1 MINKVMKL
9 RFGPQLP
16 SYGRFASTEAIAKA
30 AVEAEAMGFDSI
42 YMQDHIERDMDNH
55 LYHSTTG
62 FTDKGQ
68 EPGDPH
74 IFETLTTAAYLAG
87 ITHSVDIGIMVVLL
101 PQRNPV
107 VTAKQIATVDQL
119 SKGRLLVG
127 IGVGNVSHK
136 GELEILGVPYKERGR
151 LTEDYI
157 RAMKAVWT
165 QPVASYQGKYVSFS
179 GGYFYPKPYTKP
191 HPPLIIG
198 GGYHLQ
204 SLVMRRIAELGDG
217 WVPILT
223 PAEIKDGLGKV
234 KEQAARVGRSNTEFK
249 VVAYEF
255 TSIAPTYEEAEKRY
269 ARGVGGQRL
278 MQERKDTARI
288 PAEEFRERSLVGSP
302 DEIIGRVE
310 EYREAG
316 VTHVEML
323 FMCSTM
329 DELLEQMKLFS
340 REVLPS
346 FQ

>member
-1 MINKVMKL
+1 MNI

-42 YMQDHIERDMDNH
+42 YMQDHIERDIDNH

-68 EPGDPH
+68 DAGDPH
-74 IFETLTTAAYLAG
+74 IFETLTTAGYLAG
-87 ITHSVDIGIMVVLL
+87 ITSKVEIGIMVVLL
-101 PQRNPV
+101 PQRNPF

-119 SKGRLLVG
+119 SKGRLLIG
-127 IGVGNVSHK
+127 IGVGNESHK
-136 GELEILGVPYKERGR
+136 GELEILGVPYAERGKIA
-151 LTEDYI
+151 EDYI
-157 RAMKAVWT
+157 RAMKAIWT
-165 QPVASYQGKYVSFS
+165 QPVSSYSGEYVSFR

-204 SLVMRRIAELGDG
+204 SLVMKRIAELGDG

-223 PAEIKDGLGKV
+223 PSEVKEGLAKV
-234 KEQAARVGRSNTEFK
+234 KEQSSKIGRANSDFK

-255 TSIAPTYEEAEKRY
+255 TSIAPTHDEAERRY

-288 PAEEFRERSLVGSP
+288 PVEEFRERSLVGSP
-302 DEIIGRVE
+302 DEIIERVE
-310 EYREAG
+310 EYKEAG

-329 DELLEQMKLFS
+329 EELLGQMKLFS
-340 REVLPS
+340 REVVPS
-346 FQ
+346 FH